1 MSDSKFP
8 YLILDQ
14 NKSPLEDDSDF
25 SEDEYKSKNFKIQK
39 YEKFKPKQVNNR
51 DKNNKSL
58 KGAENKVKN
67 LLSLFLK
74 NIESEV
80 DNSGSLYKSI
90 NTIKD
95 KDKDSISIK
104 KCKLKKINTTKN
116 DYLIRTNS
124 YNMTIKNDNK
134 SYANKN
140 IDSNYPFHDEHTS
153 KSLFSKIFQPKKVG
167 FNIGHNSNKDFS
179 KEGNHILKLKI
190 KKKNS
195 LKINSPFKNK
205 GINNIVNR
213 TQSYNTENFKKNK
226 MSSFADNIKGN
237 NIIGKK
243 KDKSILKKTKSYGQ
257 NHYLNFK
264 NEGFVLNKNIND
276 IKKKKKGILKNIIHY
291 KNRQSKKNIL
301 NESSLLSESSDN
313 NINKKSIEIK
323 PFDKNSLILLDVKKS
338 STVIRHD
345 FSFLSNKN
353 SIIDLTDLSNK
364 NSSIKNSI
372 VKNTSKPK
380 KKLFD
385 LKNSLDI
392 KKFKRSE
399 TSILD
404 NKNRFKGKSKFHRLN
419 THFKSLKEQL
429 KKSLIL
435 RPEEIKSSKPLD
447 DEKSNMSGSIIK
459 KKNILNRKRNS
470 TKLNYN
476 NFNFKI
482 NKNKKSSMSNKVLLK
497 INKGINDIN
506 LGFLSK
512 PEIIKKHNSNINI
525 RFQDINK
532 TPEQMTTAQK
542 LTTTETESPE
552 TTKTEKK
559 ESSKS
564 VSSEEYSVNSIK
576 RKNTIYIE
584 KYRILTHKGIV
595 YDSLDDEEFEDQE
608 DINSLYL
615 DPNSLFS
622 IVFDSLLFIVTIL
635 SFCEVPLYLAI
646 NHDFCKRVNF
656 TLIDV
661 INFIIECLNIIDLFL
676 GFFRAYYNWEEQLI
690 SKNNVIAKKYL
701 TGWFLFDLFSS
712 VPIYTIFK
720 MYEPKCNTKELS
732 TNYYNIIL
740 DNIHYL
746 LICNRLFKALKIFWD
761 NQAWK
766 ILSNKLN
773 DNSLMMVNIFLV
785 LAALNYTACL
795 YIFIARNSFP
805 NWILETKLETHSFRD
820 IYICAI
826 YILITALTTVGYGD
840 ITCYSFHERI
850 FQLLLLIIGIIA
862 YSWLISS
869 FSNYI
874 KKINEMSADFE
885 TKKSILDE
893 IKVNNPNLPDEL
905 YDRILRYLKFKNFQ
919 EKKLKD
925 IIFDCLPVGLKNN
938 LISEMYKPIIQNFIF
953 FKNFQNTDFIVR
965 VILSFKPI
973 LAYKNDIL
981 VNEGDMVEDIMFVKR
996 GMLTVELPINMTN
1009 PQENISKYL
1018 DMPLLKMERG
1028 PNVQKIGNST
1038 IIPGKDLRFRNM
1050 INSINNDNKNY
1061 NSSHFNS
1068 SHLNSMKNISTFG
1081 SRINSYKSISSFDNK
1096 TTLRKKKT
1104 LKVQTTY
1111 VKILGIRENEHFG
1124 DVLMFLEQRSPLR
1137 VRVRSKKSELFFLKK
1152 MDAVKISTSYP
1163 NIWRRINKKSVF
1175 NFEQIKKSIRKI
1187 VEIYCS
1193 VKKVNTSSEQD
1204 LSDENYDNGF
1214 GIKESG
1220 IGLHPQNYDLNNS
1233 CLKSKRNLAL
1243 RKIYSLKDK
1252 GIKNYNNIF
1261 VNGNI
1266 SEDYFEINIKKI
1278 NEKERRSLSPRI
1290 LRKKF
1295 ELILNNGN
1303 KLELSSSL
1311 SSSSSIPSPKINT
1324 NSKNQHNKKL
1334 MEVFQGNY
1342 KFYKNNNKNNEIR
1355 QATIISEEPEKEST
1369 MTITPLKYSNSIQ
1382 KMSKISTIKLKK
1394 KIINTLTIEKKYQE
1408 NENNRINEN
1417 ENEEEDFKNISYKNK
1432 DSSLLSNYDKEIP
1445 HNLDKKDMISSS
1457 YEKEINIEIYPG
1469 EAIELN
1475 KEESLLHKKI
1485 NYNTK
1490 ERNNNFNDNK
1500 FEYKNTKLEKLLESF
1515 EEDYKSENK
1524 KNKDLISKDIS
1535 NQNLIDLKDS
1545 PKENNKITIASK
1557 LFNNICCDNKINDIN
1572 SKSNDSSNSISSPIH
1587 TPKRANWDS
1596 TIFSINNDIS
1606 LSIESS
1612 YENFNII
1619 SGDRLIKNKSLQTK
1633 LKNYLIDETSNFS
1646 RFKTNETNKNLI
1658 KKTNS
1663 LAEPL
1668 KSNKNKNLFQSQI
1681 RPNKRLN
1688 ASIVY
1693 NSKNMNALQLLK
1705 KKTRKIRKRS
1715 STLSRRSKTI
1725 NSNSQR
1731 LDRSSSFYENNVVK
1745 NKKAANKFQ
1754 TGIGSELFGN
1764 SLLMNKLGKKKLGI
1778 NGQSLRNVNNN
1789 LSSMI
1794 NVSSFNT
1801 LSYINNSSKDLQKK
1815 VMRKRRNSLVVNNN
1829 NKNKKNKDN
1838 LLSLINLNIQ
1848 KTNQNLNNPDEF
1860 YSNYFNF
1867 LLEGEIEK
1875 NNQRSNINGQ
1885 NSEFFTTS
1893 VMELPKVKKE
1903 KILRNRS
1910 SIKK

>member
-14 NKSPLEDDSDF
+14 NKSHAEDDSDF
-25 SEDEYKSKNFKIQK
+25 SENEYKSKNFKIQK
-39 YEKFKPKQVNNR
+39 YEKFKPKQANNR

-80 DNSGSLYKSI
+80 DNSGSVYKSI
-90 NTIKD
+90 NTLKNKD

-116 DYLIRTNS
+116 VVLIRTNS
-124 YNMTIKNDNK
+124 YNMTINNDNK
-134 SYANKN
+134 INTNKN
-140 IDSNYPFHDEHTS
+140 IENNYPFHDELTTP
-153 KSLFSKIFQPKKVG
+153 KSLFSKIIHPKKVG
-167 FNIGHNSNKDFS
+167 FNMSHSSNKDFP
-179 KEGNHILKLKI
+179 KETSHFRKIHI

-205 GINNIVNR
+205 GMNNIVNR
-213 TQSYNTENFKKNK
+213 TQSYNTEYYKKNK
-226 MSSFADNIKGN
+226 MSSLAENMKGN

-264 NEGFVLNKNIND
+264 NDGFALYKNISD
-276 IKKKKKGILKNIIHY
+276 KKKKKGILKNFFHC
-291 KNRQSKKNIL
+291 KNKQSKKNNIL
-301 NESSLLSESSDN
+301 NESSMLSESSDN

-353 SIIDLTDLSNK
+353 LIDLTDLSNK
-364 NSSIKNSI
+364 NSSIKNSL
-372 VKNTSKPK
+372 VKNSAKPK

-385 LKNSLDI
+385 FKTSLDI

-404 NKNRFKGKSKFHRLN
+404 NNNQFKSKLKFHRLN
-419 THFKSLKEQL
+419 THFKSLKEKL
-429 KKSLIL
+429 KQSLIL
-435 RPEEIKSSKPLD
+435 RPEEIKSAKPD
-447 DEKSNMSGSIIK
+447 DEESNMSDSIIK
-459 KKNILNRKRNS
+459 KKHNLNRKRNS

-476 NFNFKI
+476 IFNFKI
-482 NKNKKSSMSNKVLLK
+482 YKDKLSSRSNKVLLK
-497 INKGINDIN
+497 VKKGINDIN
-506 LGFLSK
+506 LGLISK
-512 PEIIKKHNSNINI
+512 PEIMKKHNSNII
-525 RFQDINK
+525 LRINK
-532 TPEQMTTAQK
+532 NPEQMTTAQK
-542 LTTTETESPE
+542 LTTETESHE
-552 TTKTEKK
+552 TTKIEKK

-564 VSSEEYSVNSIK
+564 VSFEEYSVNSIK

-615 DPNSLFS
+615 DPNSIFS
-622 IVFDSLLFIVTIL
+622 ITFDSLLFIVTIL
-635 SFCEVPLYLAI
+635 SLYEVPLYLAI
-646 NHDFCKRVNF
+646 NHDFCKREYF
-656 TLIDV
+656 TLKDGV
-661 INFIIECLNIIDLFL
+661 NYFIECLNIVDLFL

-690 SKNNVIAKKYL
+690 SKNRVIAKNYL

-720 MYEPKCNTKELS
+720 MYEPLCNAKELS

-740 DNIHYL
+740 DEFHYL
-746 LICNRLFKALKIFWD
+746 LLVNRLFKALKIFWD

-773 DNSLMMVNIFLV
+773 DNSLMIVNIFLV

-795 YIFIARNSFP
+795 YIFIARNSYP

-840 ITCYSFHERI
+840 ITCYSFYERI

-862 YSWLISS
+862 YSWLVSS

-893 IKVNNPNLPDEL
+893 IKVNNPNMPDEL

-965 VILSFKPI
+965 VILSFKSI

-1018 DMPLLKMERG
+1018 DMPLLKIEKG
-1028 PNVQKIGNST
+1028 PNIQKIGNST
-1038 IIPGKDLRFRNM
+1038 IIPGKDLRFRSM
-1050 INSINNDNKNY
+1050 INSINNDNKHY
-1061 NSSHFNS
+1061 NS
-1068 SHLNSMKNISTFG
+1068 SHLNSMKNISTFD
-1081 SRINSYKSISSFDNK
+1081 SRINSYKSNSSFDNK

-1104 LKVQTTY
+1104 LKNQITY

-1175 NFEQIKKSIRKI
+1175 NFEQIKKSIKKI

-1193 VKKVNTSSEQD
+1193 VKKVNTNSEQE
-1204 LSDENYDNGF
+1204 LSEENYGQEF

-1243 RKIYSLKDK
+1243 RKIQSLKNK
-1252 GIKNYNNIF
+1252 EIKNYNKIF

-1266 SEDYFEINIKKI
+1266 DKDYFEINIKKI
-1278 NEKERRSLSPRI
+1278 NEKKRMSLSPRI
-1290 LRKKF
+1290 LKKKF
-1295 ELILNNGN
+1295 ELANNEN
-1303 KLELSSSL
+1303 KLELCLSS
-1311 SSSSSIPSPKINT
+1311 SSSSSIPSPKIKSS
-1324 NSKNQHNKKL
+1324 SKNQQNKKL
-1334 MEVFQGNY
+1334 MDVFQGNY
-1342 KFYKNNNKNNEIR
+1342 KYYKNNNNNKINKIR
-1355 QATIISEEPEKEST
+1355 QPTIISEEPEKES
-1369 MTITPLKYSNSIQ
+1369 TITPLKYSNSIQ
-1382 KMSKISTIKLKK
+1382 KIAKISTIKSIKLKN
-1394 KIINTLTIEKKYQE
+1394 KIINTMTIEKKYQE
-1408 NENNRINEN
+1408 NEINRINEN
-1417 ENEEEDFKNISYKNK
+1417 EEEEFKYQDKG
-1432 DSSLLSNYDKEIP
+1432 SSLTSNCNKERS
-1445 HNLDKKDMISSS
+1445 HNLDKNDIISSS

-1469 EAIELN
+1469 EVIELN
-1475 KEESLLHKKI
+1475 KEENLLNKKV
-1485 NYNTK
+1485 NYNAK
-1490 ERNNNFNDNK
+1490 ECNNKFNDNK
-1500 FEYKNTKLEKLLESF
+1500 IEYKNTKLEKLLESF

-1535 NQNLIDLKDS
+1535 NHNLIDLKDS
-1545 PKENNKITIASK
+1545 PKGNNKITIGSGV
-1557 LFNNICCDNKINDIN
+1557 LNNICYDDKNNDIN
-1572 SKSNDSSNSISSPIH
+1572 SKSNISSNSISSPIH
-1587 TPKRANWDS
+1587 TPRRINWDPVIL
-1596 TIFSINNDIS
+1596 TVNNDIS

-1612 YENFNII
+1612 YENFNLI
-1619 SGDRLIKNKSLQTK
+1619 SGDILIKNKSLQTK
-1633 LKNYLIDETSNFS
+1633 LKNYLIDETKNFS
-1646 RFKTNETNKNLI
+1646 RFKTNKTNNNLI

-1663 LAEPL
+1663 LAEPFN
-1668 KSNKNKNLFQSQI
+1668 SNKNKNLFQSQI

-1688 ASIVY
+1688 ASIIY
-1693 NSKNMNALQLLK
+1693 NSKNLNAMQLLK
-1705 KKTRKIRKRS
+1705 KKTRKFRRKS
-1715 STLSRRSKTI
+1715 SNLSRRSKTI

-1731 LDRSSSFYENNVVK
+1731 FDRSSSFYENNVVK
-1745 NKKAANKFQ
+1745 NKKSANKFQ
-1754 TGIGSELFGN
+1754 TGIGSELLGN
-1764 SLLMNKLGKKKLGI
+1764 TFLMNKLGKKKIGL
-1778 NGQSLRNVNNN
+1778 NNRPSLRNGNNN

-1794 NVSSFNT
+1794 HISSFNN
-1801 LSYINNSSKDLQKK
+1801 LSNINNSSQDIQKK
-1815 VMRKRRNSLVVNNN
+1815 IVRKRRNSLIINNN
-1829 NKNKKNKDN
+1829 NNGKNKKNTDN

-1875 NNQRSNINGQ
+1875 KNQRNNINAQ
-1885 NSEFFTTS
+1885 NSDYFAAS
-1893 VMELPKVKKE
+1893 AIDLPKVKKE
-1903 KILRNRS
+1903 KIIRKRS
-1910 SIKK
+1910 SIIK

>member
-14 NKSPLEDDSDF
+14 NKSHAEDDSDF
-25 SEDEYKSKNFKIQK
+25 SENEYKSKNFKIQK
-39 YEKFKPKQVNNR
+39 YEKFKPKQANNS

-80 DNSGSLYKSI
+80 DNSGSVYKSI
-90 NTIKD
+90 NTLKNKD

-124 YNMTIKNDNK
+124 YNMTINNDNK
-134 SYANKN
+134 INTNKIIEN
-140 IDSNYPFHDEHTS
+140 NYPYHDELTTP
-153 KSLFSKIFQPKKVG
+153 KSLLSKIFHPKKVG
-167 FNIGHNSNKDFS
+167 FNMSHSSNKDFS
-179 KEGNHILKLKI
+179 KETSHFRKI
-190 KKKNS
+190 QTKKKNS
-195 LKINSPFKNK
+195 LKINSPFKSK
-205 GINNIVNR
+205 GMNNFVNR
-213 TQSYNTENFKKNK
+213 TQSYNTENYKKNK
-226 MSSFADNIKGN
+226 LSSLAENMKGN

-264 NEGFVLNKNIND
+264 NDGFVLNKNISD
-276 IKKKKKGILKNIIHY
+276 KKKKKGILKNIIHC
-291 KNRQSKKNIL
+291 KNKQSKKNNIL
-301 NESSLLSESSDN
+301 NESSMLSESSDN

-353 SIIDLTDLSNK
+353 SIDLTDLSNK
-364 NSSIKNSI
+364 NSSIKNSL
-372 VKNTSKPK
+372 VKNSAKPK

-385 LKNSLDI
+385 FKTSLDI

-404 NKNRFKGKSKFHRLN
+404 NNNQFKSKLKFHRLN
-419 THFKSLKEQL
+419 THFKSLKEKL
-429 KKSLIL
+429 KQSLIL
-435 RPEEIKSSKPLD
+435 RPEEIKSAKPD
-447 DEKSNMSGSIIK
+447 DEESDMSDSLIK
-459 KKNILNRKRNS
+459 KKNNLNRKRNS

-476 NFNFKI
+476 IFNFKI
-482 NKNKKSSMSNKVLLK
+482 YKDKQSSRSNKVLLK
-497 INKGINDIN
+497 VKNGINDIN
-506 LGFLSK
+506 LGLISK
-512 PEIIKKHNSNINI
+512 PEIMKKHNSNINL

-532 TPEQMTTAQK
+532 NPEQMTTAQK
-542 LTTTETESPE
+542 LTTETESHE

-564 VSSEEYSVNSIK
+564 VSFEEYSVNSIK

-615 DPNSLFS
+615 DPNSIFS
-622 IVFDSLLFIVTIL
+622 ITFDSLLFIVTIL
-635 SFCEVPLYLAI
+635 SLCEVPLYLAI
-646 NHDFCKRVNF
+646 NHDFCKKEYF
-656 TLIDV
+656 TLKDGV
-661 INFIIECLNIIDLFL
+661 NYFIECLNIVDLFL

-690 SKNNVIAKKYL
+690 SKNRVIAKKYL

-720 MYEPKCNTKELS
+720 MYEPLCNTKELS

-740 DNIHYL
+740 DEFHYL
-746 LICNRLFKALKIFWD
+746 LLVNRLFKALKIFWD

-773 DNSLMMVNIFLV
+773 DNSLMIVNIFLV

-795 YIFIARNSFP
+795 YIFIARNSYP
-805 NWILETKLETHSFRD
+805 NWILETKLETQSFRD

-840 ITCYSFHERI
+840 ITCYSFYERI

-862 YSWLISS
+862 YSWLVSS

-919 EKKLKD
+919 EKKLKE

-965 VILSFKPI
+965 VILSFKSI

-1018 DMPLLKMERG
+1018 DMPLLKIEKG
-1028 PNVQKIGNST
+1028 PNIEKVGNST
-1038 IIPGKDLRFRNM
+1038 IIPGKDLRFRSM
-1050 INSINNDNKNY
+1050 INSINNDNKHY
-1061 NSSHFNS
+1061 NS

-1104 LKVQTTY
+1104 LKNQITY

-1175 NFEQIKKSIRKI
+1175 NFEQIKKSIKKI

-1193 VKKVNTSSEQD
+1193 VKKVNTNSEQE
-1204 LSDENYDNGF
+1204 LSDENYDKEF

-1220 IGLHPQNYDLNNS
+1220 IGLHPQNYDLNSS

-1243 RKIYSLKDK
+1243 RKIQSLKDK
-1252 GIKNYNNIF
+1252 EIKNYNKIF

-1266 SEDYFEINIKKI
+1266 DKDYFEINIKKI
-1278 NEKERRSLSPRI
+1278 NEKKRMSLSPRI
-1290 LRKKF
+1290 LKKKF
-1295 ELILNNGN
+1295 ELANNEN
-1303 KLELSSSL
+1303 KLELCSSS
-1311 SSSSSIPSPKINT
+1311 SSSSSIPSPKIKSS
-1324 NSKNQHNKKL
+1324 SKNQQNKKL
-1334 MEVFQGNY
+1334 MDVFQGNY
-1342 KFYKNNNKNNEIR
+1342 KYYKNNNNKKNNKIR
-1355 QATIISEEPEKEST
+1355 QPTIISEEPEKES
-1369 MTITPLKYSNSIQ
+1369 TITPLKYSNSIQ
-1382 KMSKISTIKLKK
+1382 KIAKISTIKSIKLKK
-1394 KIINTLTIEKKYQE
+1394 KIINTMTIEKKYQE
-1408 NENNRINEN
+1408 NEINRINEN
-1417 ENEEEDFKNISYKNK
+1417 EEEEFKYQDKG
-1432 DSSLLSNYDKEIP
+1432 SSLTSNFNKERS
-1445 HNLDKKDMISSS
+1445 HNLDKNDMISSS

-1469 EAIELN
+1469 EVIELN
-1475 KEESLLHKKI
+1475 KEENLLYKKV
-1485 NYNTK
+1485 NYNAK
-1490 ERNNNFNDNK
+1490 ECNNKFNDNK
-1500 FEYKNTKLEKLLESF
+1500 IEYKNTKLEKLLESF

-1524 KNKDLISKDIS
+1524 KNRDLISKDIS
-1535 NQNLIDLKDS
+1535 NHNLIDLKDS
-1545 PKENNKITIASK
+1545 PKGNNKITIGSGI
-1557 LFNNICCDNKINDIN
+1557 LNNICCDDKNNDIN
-1572 SKSNDSSNSISSPIH
+1572 SKSNISSNSISSPIH
-1587 TPKRANWDS
+1587 TPRRANWDPIIL
-1596 TIFSINNDIS
+1596 TVNNYIS

-1612 YENFNII
+1612 YENFNLI
-1619 SGDRLIKNKSLQTK
+1619 SGDRLIKNKSLQNK
-1633 LKNYLIDETSNFS
+1633 LKNYLIDETTNFS
-1646 RFKTNETNKNLI
+1646 RLKTNKTNNNLI

-1663 LAEPL
+1663 LAEPF

-1688 ASIVY
+1688 ASIIY
-1693 NSKNMNALQLLK
+1693 NSKNLNAMQLLK

-1745 NKKAANKFQ
+1745 NKKSANKFQ
-1754 TGIGSELFGN
+1754 TGIGSELLGN
-1764 SLLMNKLGKKKLGI
+1764 TFLMNKLGKKKIGLN
-1778 NGQSLRNVNNN
+1778 NGPSLRNGSNN

-1794 NVSSFNT
+1794 HISSFNN
-1801 LSYINNSSKDLQKK
+1801 LSNINNSSQDIQKK
-1815 VMRKRRNSLVVNNN
+1815 IVRKRRNSLIINNN
-1829 NKNKKNKDN
+1829 NNSKNRKNQDN

-1875 NNQRSNINGQ
+1875 KNQRSNINAQ
-1885 NSEFFTTS
+1885 NSDFFAAS
-1893 VMELPKVKKE
+1893 AIDLPKVKKE
-1903 KILRNRS
+1903 KIMRKRS

>member
-1 MSDSKFP
+1 MNDNKFP

-14 NKSPLEDDSDF
+14 NKSQSEDDSDF
-25 SEDEYKSKNFKIQK
+25 SENEYKRKNFKIQK
-39 YEKFKPKQVNNR
+39 YEKFKPKQANNN

-74 NIESEV
+74 NMESEA
-80 DNSGSLYKSI
+80 DNSGSVYKSI
-90 NTIKD
+90 NTIKNKD

-116 DYLIRTNS
+116 DYLIRTS
-124 YNMTIKNDNK
+124 SFNMIINNENKINAYKNFENNNLYHDEQTPK
-134 SYANKN
+134 
-140 IDSNYPFHDEHTS
+140 SNY
-153 KSLFSKIFQPKKVG
+153 SKIFHPKKIG
-167 FNIGHNSNKDFS
+167 FNIIHNSNKDFS
-179 KEGNHILKLKI
+179 KETNHFIKMQT

-195 LKINSPFKNK
+195 LKISSTLKNK
-205 GINNIVNR
+205 GMNIRVIR
-213 TQSYNTENFKKNK
+213 TKSYNTENPKKHK
-226 MSSFADNIKGN
+226 ISSFAENIKGN
-237 NIIGKK
+237 IIIGKK
-243 KDKSILKKTKSYGQ
+243 KDKSLLKKTKSYGQ

-264 NEGFVLNKNIND
+264 NEGFILNKNNND
-276 IKKKKKGILKNIIHY
+276 VKKKKKGILKNFIHH
-291 KNRQSKKNIL
+291 KNVQTKKNNIL
-301 NESSLLSESSDN
+301 NESSVLSENSDN
-313 NINKKSIEIK
+313 NINKRSIEIK
-323 PFDKNSLILLDVKKS
+323 PIDKNSLILLDVKKS
-338 STVIRHD
+338 STVIKND

-353 SIIDLTDLSNK
+353 SIDLTDLSNK

-372 VKNTSKPK
+372 VKNTVKPK
-380 KKLFD
+380 KKVFD

-399 TSILD
+399 TSILE
-404 NKNRFKGKSKFHRLN
+404 NNNQFMRKSKYHRLN

-435 RPEEIKSSKPLD
+435 RPEEIKSIKPED
-447 DEKSNMSGSIIK
+447 DKSNASGSIVK
-459 KKNILNRKRNS
+459 KKNILNKKRNS
-470 TKLNYN
+470 TNLNYN
-476 NFNFKI
+476 NFNFNI
-482 NKNKKSSMSNKVLLK
+482 YKNKQSSKSNKVLIK
-497 INKGINDIN
+497 IKKDINDIN
-506 LGFLSK
+506 FGLISK
-512 PEIIKKHNSNINI
+512 PEIKKKHSSNIDI
-525 RFQDINK
+525 RFKDFNK
-532 TPEQMTTAQK
+532 IPEIKTTAQK
-542 LTTTETESPE
+542 LTTETESHE

-564 VSSEEYSVNSIK
+564 VSSEEYSVNSIQ
-576 RKNTIYIE
+576 RKKTIYIE

-615 DPNSLFS
+615 DPNSIFS
-622 IVFDSLLFIVTIL
+622 IIFDSLLFIVTIL
-635 SFCEVPLYLAI
+635 SFCEVPLYLAL
-646 NHDFCKRVNF
+646 NHDFCKREKF
-656 TLIDV
+656 TYADG
-661 INFIIECLNIIDLFL
+661 INFFIECLNIIDLFL

-690 SKNNVIAKKYL
+690 SKNRVIARKYL
-701 TGWFLFDLFSS
+701 TGWFLFDLVAS

-720 MYEPKCNTKELS
+720 MYEPQCNTKELS
-732 TNYYNIIL
+732 TKYYNIVL
-740 DNIHYL
+740 DKIHYL
-746 LICNRLFKALKIFWD
+746 FIGNRLIKALKIFYD

-773 DNSLMMVNIFLV
+773 DNSLMIVNIFLV

-795 YIFIARNSFP
+795 YIFIARNTYP
-805 NWILETKLETHSFRD
+805 NWILQTKLETRPFID

-826 YILITALTTVGYGD
+826 YILIMALTTVGYGD
-840 ITCYSFHERI
+840 ITCYSFAERI
-850 FQLLLLIIGIIA
+850 FQLLLLIIGIMA

-965 VILSFKPI
+965 VILSFKSI

-1009 PQENISKYL
+1009 PQENIYKYL
-1018 DMPLLKMERG
+1018 DMPLLKIEKG

-1038 IIPGKDLRFRNM
+1038 ILPGKDPRYKNM
-1050 INSINNDNKNY
+1050 INSINNDSRHL
-1061 NSSHFNS
+1061 NSSN
-1068 SHLNSMKNISTFG
+1068 LNSMKNISTFG
-1081 SRINSYKSISSFDNK
+1081 SRINSYKSNSSFDNK
-1096 TTLRKKKT
+1096 TTLKKKKT
-1104 LKVQTTY
+1104 LKIQTTY

-1193 VKKVNTSSEQD
+1193 VKKVDTDSEEE
-1204 LSDENYDNGF
+1204 LSDDDKEF

-1233 CLKSKRNLAL
+1233 CLKSKKNLDL
-1243 RKIYSLKDK
+1243 RKIQSLKDK
-1252 GIKNYNNIF
+1252 EIKDYNRIF

-1266 SEDYFEINIKKI
+1266 DEDYFEINDKKI
-1278 NEKERRSLSPRI
+1278 NEKKRRSLSPRI
-1290 LRKKF
+1290 LKKKF
-1295 ELILNNGN
+1295 ELITNNGN
-1303 KLELSSSL
+1303 QLDLSSSS
-1311 SSSSSIPSPKINT
+1311 SSSSSIPSPKIKSNR
-1324 NSKNQHNKKL
+1324 KILQNKKL
-1334 MEVFQGNY
+1334 MDVFQGNY
-1342 KFYKNNNKNNEIR
+1342 KFYKKSNKNNDFR
-1355 QATIISEEPEKEST
+1355 QNTIISEEPEKEST
-1369 MTITPLKYSNSIQ
+1369 ITPLKYTNSIQ
-1382 KMSKISTIKLKK
+1382 KMKKISTIKMKK
-1394 KIINTLTIEKKYQE
+1394 KIISTMTIGKKYE
-1408 NENNRINEN
+1408 NEINCINEN
-1417 ENEEEDFKNISYKNK
+1417 ENEEEEFKNISYKKKESSRSSDSNK
-1432 DSSLLSNYDKEIP
+1432 EKDNNI
-1445 HNLDKKDMISSS
+1445 DKKEMISSS

-1469 EAIELN
+1469 ETIELN
-1475 KEESLLHKKI
+1475 KEENLLYKKV
-1485 NYNTK
+1485 NYNVK
-1490 ERNNNFNDNK
+1490 ENYNNFNNKK

-1515 EEDYKSENK
+1515 DEECKSPNK

-1545 PKENNKITIASK
+1545 PKENNKIAIGDGI
-1557 LFNNICCDNKINDIN
+1557 LNNICCDNKNNELNI
-1572 SKSNDSSNSISSPIH
+1572 KSNLSSNSIPSPIH
-1587 TPKRANWDS
+1587 TPKRPNWDS
-1596 TIFSINNDIS
+1596 VILTINSDIS

-1633 LKNYLIDETSNFS
+1633 LKNYLIDETAHFS
-1646 RFKTNETNKNLI
+1646 RFKTNNSLI

-1668 KSNKNKNLFQSQI
+1668 KANKNKNLFQSQI
-1681 RPNKRLN
+1681 KPNKRLN
-1688 ASIVY
+1688 SSIVY
-1693 NSKNMNALQLLK
+1693 NTKNFNAMQLLK
-1705 KKTRKIRKRS
+1705 KKTKKIRRSS

-1725 NSNSQR
+1725 NSNYQNF
-1731 LDRSSSFYENNVVK
+1731 DRTSSFYENTVAK
-1745 NKKAANKFQ
+1745 NKKSTNKFQ
-1754 TGIGSELFGN
+1754 TGIGSELIGN
-1764 SLLMNKLGKKKLGI
+1764 TFLMNKLGKKKLGLS
-1778 NGQSLRNVNNN
+1778 GQSLRNVNNN
-1789 LSSMI
+1789 LSKLAHI
-1794 NVSSFNT
+1794 SSFNN
-1801 LSYINNSSKDLQKK
+1801 LSNANNSSQDLPKK
-1815 VMRKRRNSLVVNNN
+1815 FNRKRRNSLIIVNN
-1829 NKNKKNKDN
+1829 NKNKKSKDN

-1875 NNQRSNINGQ
+1875 NNQKGNINGQ
-1885 NSEFFTTS
+1885 KSEFFTTS
-1893 VMELPKVKKE
+1893 VMELPRVKKE
-1903 KILRNRS
+1903 KIMRNRS
-1910 SIKK
+1910 SVKK

>member
-14 NKSPLEDDSDF
+14 NKSHAEDDSDF
-25 SEDEYKSKNFKIQK
+25 SENEYKSKNFKIQK
-39 YEKFKPKQVNNR
+39 YEKFKPKQANNR

-80 DNSGSLYKSI
+80 DNSGSVYKSI
-90 NTIKD
+90 NTLKNKD

-124 YNMTIKNDNK
+124 YNMTINNDNK
-134 SYANKN
+134 INTNKIIEN
-140 IDSNYPFHDEHTS
+140 NYPYHDELTTP
-153 KSLFSKIFQPKKVG
+153 KSLLSKIFHPKKVG
-167 FNIGHNSNKDFS
+167 FNMSHSSNKDFS
-179 KEGNHILKLKI
+179 KETSHFRKI
-190 KKKNS
+190 QTKKKNS
-195 LKINSPFKNK
+195 LKINSPFKSK
-205 GINNIVNR
+205 GMNNFVNR
-213 TQSYNTENFKKNK
+213 TQSYNTENYKKNK
-226 MSSFADNIKGN
+226 LSSLAENMKGN

-264 NEGFVLNKNIND
+264 NDGFVLNKNISD
-276 IKKKKKGILKNIIHY
+276 KKKKKGILKNIIHC
-291 KNRQSKKNIL
+291 KNKQSKKNNIL
-301 NESSLLSESSDN
+301 NESSMLSESSDN

-353 SIIDLTDLSNK
+353 SIDLTDLSNK
-364 NSSIKNSI
+364 NSSIKNSL
-372 VKNTSKPK
+372 VKNSAKPK

-385 LKNSLDI
+385 FKTSLDI

-404 NKNRFKGKSKFHRLN
+404 NNNQFKSKLKFHRLN
-419 THFKSLKEQL
+419 THFKSLKEKL
-429 KKSLIL
+429 KQSLIL
-435 RPEEIKSSKPLD
+435 RPEEIKSAKPD
-447 DEKSNMSGSIIK
+447 DEESDMSDSLIK
-459 KKNILNRKRNS
+459 KKNNLNRKRNS

-476 NFNFKI
+476 IFNFKI
-482 NKNKKSSMSNKVLLK
+482 YKDKQSSRSNKVLLK
-497 INKGINDIN
+497 VKNGINDIN
-506 LGFLSK
+506 LGLISK
-512 PEIIKKHNSNINI
+512 PEIMKKHNSNINL

-532 TPEQMTTAQK
+532 NPEQMTTAQK
-542 LTTTETESPE
+542 LTTETESHE

-564 VSSEEYSVNSIK
+564 VSFEEYSVNSIK

-615 DPNSLFS
+615 DPNSIFS
-622 IVFDSLLFIVTIL
+622 ITFDSLLFIVTIL
-635 SFCEVPLYLAI
+635 SLCEVPLYLAI
-646 NHDFCKRVNF
+646 NHDFCKKEYF
-656 TLIDV
+656 TLKDGV
-661 INFIIECLNIIDLFL
+661 NYFIECLNIVDLFL

-690 SKNNVIAKKYL
+690 SKNRVIAKKYL

-720 MYEPKCNTKELS
+720 MYEPLCNTKELS

-740 DNIHYL
+740 DEFHYL
-746 LICNRLFKALKIFWD
+746 LLVNRLFKALKIFWD

-773 DNSLMMVNIFLV
+773 DNSLMIVNIFLV

-795 YIFIARNSFP
+795 YIFIARNSYP
-805 NWILETKLETHSFRD
+805 NWILETKLETQSFRD

-840 ITCYSFHERI
+840 ITCYSFYERI

-862 YSWLISS
+862 YSWLVSS

-919 EKKLKD
+919 EKKLKE

-965 VILSFKPI
+965 VILSFKSI

-1018 DMPLLKMERG
+1018 DMPLLKIEKG
-1028 PNVQKIGNST
+1028 PNIEKVGNST
-1038 IIPGKDLRFRNM
+1038 IIPGKDLRFRSM
-1050 INSINNDNKNY
+1050 INSINNDNKHY
-1061 NSSHFNS
+1061 NS

-1104 LKVQTTY
+1104 LKNQITY

-1175 NFEQIKKSIRKI
+1175 NFEQIKKSIKKI

-1193 VKKVNTSSEQD
+1193 VKKVNTNSEQE
-1204 LSDENYDNGF
+1204 LSDENYDKEF

-1243 RKIYSLKDK
+1243 RKIQSLKDK
-1252 GIKNYNNIF
+1252 EIKNYNKIF

-1266 SEDYFEINIKKI
+1266 DKDYFEINIKKI
-1278 NEKERRSLSPRI
+1278 NEKKRMSLSPRI
-1290 LRKKF
+1290 LKKKF
-1295 ELILNNGN
+1295 ELANNEN
-1303 KLELSSSL
+1303 KLELCSSS
-1311 SSSSSIPSPKINT
+1311 SSSSSIPSPKIKSS
-1324 NSKNQHNKKL
+1324 SKNQQNKKL
-1334 MEVFQGNY
+1334 MDVFQGNY
-1342 KFYKNNNKNNEIR
+1342 KYYKNNNNKKNNKIR
-1355 QATIISEEPEKEST
+1355 QPTIISEEPEKES
-1369 MTITPLKYSNSIQ
+1369 TITPLKYSNSIQ
-1382 KMSKISTIKLKK
+1382 KIAKISTIKSIKLKK
-1394 KIINTLTIEKKYQE
+1394 KIINTMTIEKKYQE
-1408 NENNRINEN
+1408 NEINRINEN
-1417 ENEEEDFKNISYKNK
+1417 EEEEFKYQDKG
-1432 DSSLLSNYDKEIP
+1432 SSLTSNFNKERS
-1445 HNLDKKDMISSS
+1445 HNLDKNDMISSS

-1469 EAIELN
+1469 EVIELN
-1475 KEESLLHKKI
+1475 KEENLLYKKV
-1485 NYNTK
+1485 NYNAK
-1490 ERNNNFNDNK
+1490 ECNNKFNDNK
-1500 FEYKNTKLEKLLESF
+1500 IEYKNTKLEKLLESF

-1524 KNKDLISKDIS
+1524 KNRDLISKDIS
-1535 NQNLIDLKDS
+1535 NHNLIDLKDS
-1545 PKENNKITIASK
+1545 PKGNNKITIGSGI
-1557 LFNNICCDNKINDIN
+1557 LNNICCDDKNNDIN
-1572 SKSNDSSNSISSPIH
+1572 SKSNISSNSISSPIH
-1587 TPKRANWDS
+1587 TPRRANWDPIIL
-1596 TIFSINNDIS
+1596 TVNNYIS

-1612 YENFNII
+1612 YENFNLI
-1619 SGDRLIKNKSLQTK
+1619 SGDRLIKNKSLQKK
-1633 LKNYLIDETSNFS
+1633 LKNYLIDETTNFS
-1646 RFKTNETNKNLI
+1646 RLKTNKTNNNLI

-1663 LAEPL
+1663 LAEPF

-1688 ASIVY
+1688 ASIIY
-1693 NSKNMNALQLLK
+1693 NSKNLNAMQLLK
-1705 KKTRKIRKRS
+1705 KKTRKIRKTS

-1745 NKKAANKFQ
+1745 NKKSANKFQ
-1754 TGIGSELFGN
+1754 TGIGSELLGN
-1764 SLLMNKLGKKKLGI
+1764 TFLMNKLGKKKIGLN
-1778 NGQSLRNVNNN
+1778 NGPSLRNGSNN

-1794 NVSSFNT
+1794 HISSFNN
-1801 LSYINNSSKDLQKK
+1801 LSNINNSFQDIQKK
-1815 VMRKRRNSLVVNNN
+1815 IVRKRRNSLIINNN
-1829 NKNKKNKDN
+1829 NNSKNRKNQDN

-1875 NNQRSNINGQ
+1875 KNQRSNINAQ
-1885 NSEFFTTS
+1885 NSDFFAAS
-1893 VMELPKVKKE
+1893 AIDLPKVKKE
-1903 KILRNRS
+1903 KIMRKRS